1 MSISPAAIQRNIL
14 SSPGNSAWL
23 ALLETVAALSTAQC
37 YVEWRV
43 VEWRVGIA
51 FCTSHGGNAG
61 QLPGTVTKPRKGG
74 CTSKHRV
81 TYVFL

>member
-43 VEWRVGIA
+43 GIA
-51 FCTSHGGNAG
+51 FCTSHGENAG
-61 QLPGTVTKPRKGG
+61 QLPGKVTKTRKGG